1 MAIDGSLASLSETL
15 WTAATGTY
23 MLAVVAYTGEYAFGK
38 NGRIAQ
44 TSTAQAHAV
53 QASVRQ
59 PALVGG
65 DDPGP
70 VDATSHEAS
79 DRPRYGAGSVESGA
93 GRRWGRA
100 AVGLT
105 VLAALVHAGSV
116 ALRGIAV
123 DRVPWGNMYEF
134 TLVVGLMATVAW
146 LATLVKMPQLR
157 YLGLF
162 VMMPVLLVMF
172 LAGTLLHQGHQA
184 GAGAAV
190 LLAGDPRLRGRGRR
204 GDPAHLGGDHR
215 AVPDAVPVRA
225 ARRGRAIPARFA
237 ALGSRLPAAASL
249 DKAAYRTVAFA
260 FPIYTA
266 GVIFGAIWAEAAW
279 GRYWG
284 WDPKETWAFI
294 AWVVYATYLHARA
307 TAGWKG
313 TGRPHQP
320 AGLRRHDVQ
329 LLRGEHRDLRAALLR
344 RPDLAAI
351 GLGAADVAQELRIVV
366 RAHRPAAPGRLG
378 LATPRDRLSGSG
390 PSEQHPGQRAELQE
404 QQDHHHPRPTRHV
417 AHPRGVAGQAVEDG
431 PEPEQHADEEEEA
444 AQFEEHD
451 HQLRSF
457 TA

>member
-1 MAIDGSLASLSETL
+1 MAIDGGLASLSEAL

-23 MLAVVAYTGEYAFGK
+23 MLAVVAYTGEYAFGR
-38 NGRIAQ
+38 NGRIARTSASQ
-44 TSTAQAHAV
+44 TSASETVAS

-65 DDPGP
+65 DSAGP
-70 VDATSHEAS
+70 STPAPDQ
-79 DRPRYGAGSVESGA
+79 PRYGAGSVESGGGA

-100 AVGLT
+100 AVALT
-105 VLAALVHAGSV
+105 VLAALFHLASV
-116 ALRGIAV
+116 AIRGIAV

-172 LAGTLLHQGHQA
+172 LAGTLYTKASKLVPALQSYWLAIHVSAVAVAEGILLTSAAITAMYLVRARFERHAAA
-184 GAGAAV
+184 GTA
-190 LLAGDPRLRGRGRR
+190 
-204 GDPAHLGGDHR
+204 
-215 AVPDAVPVRA
+215 PVRW
-225 ARRGRAIPARFA
+225 A

-313 TGRPHQP
+313 NRAAYINLLGFGAMTFNFFVVNIVISGLHSY
-320 AGLRRHDVQ
+320 AGL
-329 LLRGEHRDLRAALLR
+329 
-344 RPDLAAI
+344 
-351 GLGAADVAQELRIVV
+351 
-366 RAHRPAAPGRLG
+366 
-378 LATPRDRLSGSG
+378 S
-390 PSEQHPGQRAELQE
+390 
-404 QQDHHHPRPTRHV
+404 
-417 AHPRGVAGQAVEDG
+417 
-431 PEPEQHADEEEEA
+431 
-444 AQFEEHD
+444 
-451 HQLRSF
+451 
-457 TA
+457 

>member
-1 MAIDGSLASLSETL
+1 MAIDGGLASLSEAL

-23 MLAVVAYTGEYAFGK
+23 MLAVVAYTGEYAFGR

-44 TSTAQAHAV
+44 TSAGA
-53 QASVRQ
+53 VRQ

-65 DDPGP
+65 SEPGGQLGTAP
-70 VDATSHEAS
+70 DWSGF
-79 DRPRYGAGSVESGA
+79 PAGPAEPGSQA

-100 AVGLT
+100 AVGFT
-105 VLAALVHAGSV
+105 VLAALFHLACV

-146 LATLVKMPQLR
+146 LATLVRMPQLR

-172 LAGTLLHQGHQA
+172 LAGTLYTKASKLMPALQSYWLAIHVSAVAVAEGILLTS
-184 GAGAAV
+184 AA
-190 LLAGDPRLRGRGRR
+190 LTAMYL
-204 GDPAHLGGDHR
+204 
-215 AVPDAVPVRA
+215 VRA
-225 ARRGRAIPARFA
+225 RFERHAEEGTAPARFA

-313 TGRPHQP
+313 NRAAYINLLGFGAMTFNFFVVNIVISGLHSY
-320 AGLRRHDVQ
+320 AGL
-329 LLRGEHRDLRAALLR
+329 
-344 RPDLAAI
+344 
-351 GLGAADVAQELRIVV
+351 
-366 RAHRPAAPGRLG
+366 
-378 LATPRDRLSGSG
+378 S
-390 PSEQHPGQRAELQE
+390 
-404 QQDHHHPRPTRHV
+404 
-417 AHPRGVAGQAVEDG
+417 
-431 PEPEQHADEEEEA
+431 
-444 AQFEEHD
+444 
-451 HQLRSF
+451 
-457 TA
+457 